1 MNTDNVKAW
10 LAIAGLAAGFI
21 SAAPVMAQPVAL
33 RCPEEGQVRALLVGI
48 DAYRNVRPLK
58 GAVSDARDIESALR
72 RSGVNDVTVLLDE
85 RANRDAVIGAI
96 ESLTPAHHARRSGD
110 DLDRGSWRAGAGA
123 RQGLAARRDGHRLP
137 AAGFRYD
144 RGRIDASASSGRN
157 STTSSSGSSSGVR
170 ACCSLPIPVMAAA

>member
-1 MNTDNVKAW
+1 MR
-10 LAIAGLAAGFI
+10 LLGLAAGLI

-33 RCPEEGQVRALLVGI
+33 RAPEEGQVRALLVGI

-58 GAVSDARDIESALR
+58 GAVSDARDIEGALR
-72 RSGVNDVTVLLDE
+72 RSGINDVTVLLDE

-123 RQGLAARRDGHRLP
+123 GQRLAARRDGHRLP

-144 RGRIDASASSGRN
+144 SGWITPAHHRDGIQPFPRSASKSGA
-157 STTSSSGSSSGVR
+157 R
-170 ACCSLPIPVMAAA
+170 ACCSSPIPAMAAA